1 MADFLLESTK
11 RGARPELVQNMLVAE
26 NKKYEE
32 DQKTLF
38 KVADESER
46 RSYNYFF
53 YATLTTP
60 VIISL
65 GAASCTPL

>member
-38 KVADESER
+38 KVADESE
-46 RSYNYFF
+46 
-53 YATLTTP
+53 
-60 VIISL
+60 
-65 GAASCTPL
+65 